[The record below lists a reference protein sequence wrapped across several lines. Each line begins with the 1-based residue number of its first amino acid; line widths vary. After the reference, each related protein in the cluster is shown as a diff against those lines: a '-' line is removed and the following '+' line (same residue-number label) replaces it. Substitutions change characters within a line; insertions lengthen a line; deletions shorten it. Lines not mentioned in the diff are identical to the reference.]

1 MRYPDKS
8 SSDSRC
14 YENFFPTRT
23 SRLRYYSIR
32 FINVR
37 FCWLFSNIVNLIRR
51 KWSIF
56 DVLKSQLSHA
66 IYDNDFGF
74 GFLDIKIMKKK
85 NAALKTVKIIAAD
98 FWQPILPSPSSPRF
112 YISKLLA
119 SQSLPDIKIY
129 YRKMN
134 KCNNFRTVITDSIL
148 TATFHYQPVF
158 EIFCFNS
165 HACGW
170 SLWRRYPVKPIFLK

>member
-1 MRYPDKS
+1 MSSEIHRINYMYVDKKNRNLEYHRDKGLRFPNWDHKASGPFLFWNFFSWIRNSVFLRWYPDKS
-8 SSDSRC
+8 PLIRGGMRI
-14 YENFFPTRT
+14 FFPTRT

-74 GFLDIKIMKKK
+74 GFLDIKIMK
-85 NAALKTVKIIAAD
+85 I
-98 FWQPILPSPSSPRF
+98 
-112 YISKLLA
+112 
-119 SQSLPDIKIY
+119 
-129 YRKMN
+129 
-134 KCNNFRTVITDSIL
+134 
-148 TATFHYQPVF
+148 
-158 EIFCFNS
+158 
-165 HACGW
+165 
-170 SLWRRYPVKPIFLK
+170 

>member
-1 MRYPDKS
+1 MTVPHCFSRFLILSWKKNKCRRQYLWTTRFEISKIHLPYGFALHLEFYFRRDFCEMRYPDKS
-8 SSDSRC
+8 PSDSRC

-56 DVLKSQLSHA
+56 DVLKSQLSHV

-85 NAALKTVKIIAAD
+85 T
-98 FWQPILPSPSSPRF
+98 PRW
-112 YISKLLA
+112 KL
-119 SQSLPDIKIY
+119 
-129 YRKMN
+129 
-134 KCNNFRTVITDSIL
+134 
-148 TATFHYQPVF
+148 
-158 EIFCFNS
+158 
-165 HACGW
+165 
-170 SLWRRYPVKPIFLK
+170 